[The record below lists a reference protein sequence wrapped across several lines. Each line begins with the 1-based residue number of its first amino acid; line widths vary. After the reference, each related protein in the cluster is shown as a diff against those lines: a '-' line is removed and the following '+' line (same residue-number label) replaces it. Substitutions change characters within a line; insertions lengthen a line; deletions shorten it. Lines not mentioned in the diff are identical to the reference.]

1 MSVHRLVLALPLC
14 LTACGIVFDDS
25 AGNSAS
31 DSDDSHNSAPHTTDP
46 PGTSDDGG
54 SSGGTSG
61 STGGEEGSSGEPT
74 TGTTTASTGGPTT
87 GDTSSTGDGGS
98 TGDTS
103 GAPNQLPPIESAEVL
118 EKWLSE
124 GSYKGW
130 LNESKVHMSTGPHGG
145 NVRTYVNDDLYV
157 SLSNMSPMH
166 PEGAATVKELYGG
179 GVDEIIGYAVM
190 VKVAP
195 DSMGGDGWYWY
206 ERLDQTTYADGT
218 GVGLCSGCHVG
229 GADYVLTPFPLQ

>member
-1 MSVHRLVLALPLC
+1 MSVYRLVLALPLC
-14 LTACGIVFDDS
+14 LSACGIVFDDTS
-25 AGNSAS
+25 GNSAS
-31 DSDDSHNSAPHTTDP
+31 DSDDSNSGVPNSTDP
-46 PGTSDDGG
+46 PGTSDG
-54 SSGGTSG
+54 G
-61 STGGEEGSSGEPT
+61 STGGPPGSTGEEGSSGEPT
-74 TGTTTASTGGPTT
+74 TGTTATTGEPTT
-87 GDTSSTGDGGS
+87 GDTASTGDGGS
-98 TGDTS
+98 TGDT
-103 GAPNQLPPIESAEVL
+103 GDAPNQLPPIESAELL

-179 GVDEIIGYAVM
+179 GVDEIVGYAVM

-206 ERLDQTTYADGT
+206 ERLDTTVYADDI
-218 GVGLCSGCHVG
+218 GVNLCTGCHG
-229 GADYVLTPFPLQ
+229 GGSDYVLTPWPLQ

>member
-1 MSVHRLVLALPLC
+1 MSVHRFVLALPLC
-14 LTACGIVFDDS
+14 LSACGIVFDDS
-25 AGNSAS
+25 SGDSAS
-31 DSDDSHNSAPHTTDP
+31 DSDDSHSSVPHSSEP

-54 SSGGTSG
+54 SSGGASG
-61 STGGEEGSSGEPT
+61 STGGEDGSSGGPTGSTSEATGEPT
-74 TGTTTASTGGPTT
+74 TGDAA
-87 GDTSSTGDGGS
+87 STGDG
-98 TGDTS
+98 TGDT
-103 GAPNQLPPIESAEVL
+103 GAVNQLPPLGDADVL

-130 LNESKVHMSTGPHGG
+130 LSESKVHTSTGPHGG
-145 NVRTYVNDDLYV
+145 NVRTYINDDLYV

-166 PEGAATVKELYGG
+166 PEGAATVKELYGD
-179 GVDEIIGYAVM
+179 GVDEIVGYAVM

-206 ERLDQTTYADGT
+206 ERLNATTYADGT